1 MYRHMGQRQKG
12 KPWKFRFIISEK
24 ILRLELCTT
33 QFNVSVS
40 TYNLQS
46 RKPKQ
51 SMSRMK
57 LS

>member
-1 MYRHMGQRQKG
+1 MDQRQRQAMEVQVYHQRKDS
-12 KPWKFRFIISEK
+12 KT
-24 ILRLELCTT
+24 ELCAT

-46 RKPKQ
+46 RKPKKQ